1 MSEVPKKLDS
11 ESSDT
16 ISIGRIALKQVRVKR
31 NETPPPAAAASSAN
45 PMNRL
50 VPYLDLFSRLN
61 DDELARLSAVDPEVV
76 AALRQ
81 QVVTIDR
88 GLAAYVDLLPRLG
101 DDELVRLTG
110 AAVKTI
116 RFWRLCQPRQQRVP
130 EQPQAPEP
138 DAVVARA
145 AASKATTAPMPAAP
159 AAAEGASHVAGEDGG
174 SAADSQPMGQVAEMR
189 EFGDTGP
196 HPIPRTDSE
205 VSRYMTFSGAPFP
218 GYDESGEKMTT
229 EPPEEEEEDPLAGFD
244 RD

>member
-11 ESSDT
+11 ESSDA
-16 ISIGRIALKQVRVKR
+16 ISIGRISLKQVRVKR
-31 NETPPPAAAASSAN
+31 TETPTPAPSSSAN

-61 DDELARLSAVDPEVV
+61 DDELARLGNVDAPVV
-76 AALRQ
+76 SALRQ

-88 GLAAYVDLLPRLG
+88 GLAAYVDLLPRL
-101 DDELVRLTG
+101 DDEELVRLTG

-116 RFWRLCQPRQQRVP
+116 RFWRLCQPRAQRVP

-145 AASKATTAPMPAAP
+145 AASKATTAPMPAASDT
-159 AAAEGASHVAGEDGG
+159 EGASQVAGEDGG

-218 GYDESGEKMTT
+218 GYDESGEKKPDTA
-229 EPPEEEEEDPLAGFD
+229 EEEEEEEDPLSGF
-244 RD
+244 